1 MNPQTLLEAITA
13 LPLEGQRLAITFT
26 MFLQYY
32 YDYERKPPAGM
43 LALDVDRDYIID
55 FFYFMEYFR
64 KYYCDVLHPYDA
76 TTHSTEKPGM
86 GLGDEDFIGMWQ
98 DRVDLKD
105 SQAWVRQHRQSE
117 WNS

>member
-13 LPLEGQRLAITFT
+13 LPPEGQRLAITFT

-32 YDYERKPPAGM
+32 DDYEGKPPAGM
-43 LALDVDRDYIID
+43 LALDVDPYYSTD
-55 FFYFMEYFR
+55 FFSFMMYFS
-64 KYYCDVLHPYDA
+64 KYYRDVLHPYDA

-98 DRVDLKD
+98 DRADLKD
-105 SQAWVRQHRQSE
+105 S
-117 WNS
+117 